1 MTIHLALT
9 CGSQREISNALP
21 SNGVRTA
28 TVRFY
33 RRQPCLWLNHYELL
47 HQHAVVVN
55 QRKVGFPADILYT
68 ELFSKTMVYTL
79 YTIRASLLLTAT
91 M

>member
-55 QRKVGFPADILYT
+55 QRKVGFPAVEVTCSSVSAGIGPLA
-68 ELFSKTMVYTL
+68 L
-79 YTIRASLLLTAT
+79 
-91 M
+91 